1 MEVALSESLETGG
14 VCNLVER
21 NSINKDLNM
30 KPLVMKNQWG
40 INPDKISKFGFTG
53 NPRINVKIE
62 DPTNPLEFFE
72 QLLTDKIIENI
83 VIQTICRYKQIS
95 VNTK

>member
-1 MEVALSESLETGG
+1 MEVALSEYLNRR
-14 VCNLVER
+14 CVEEDIQ
-21 NSINKDLNM
+21 NDFNNFE
-30 KPLVMKNQWG
+30 WG
-40 INPDKISKFGFTG
+40 INPDKIPKFGFTG
-53 NPRINVKIE
+53 NPGINVKIE

>member
-14 VCNLVER
+14 VCNLIEK
-21 NSINKDLNM
+21 NKEEDIQDDFN
-30 KPLVMKNQWG
+30 KFEWG
-40 INPDKISKFGFTG
+40 INPDKISKFRFTG
-53 NPRINVKIE
+53 NPGINVKIE

-72 QLLTDKIIENI
+72 QFLTDKIIENI
-83 VIQTICRYKQIS
+83 VIKTNRRYKQIS